1 MRYIKSY
8 KKFSESL
15 NIDFFN
21 QFDLSESLTVFKNDL
36 LSSMRRL
43 DFHDKFNLP
52 KSDFSIKID
61 LEDLA
66 KKTDF
71 INALTSIKL
80 RLSPIQYTDDF
91 QTFINKPCKFMFIHG
106 SEAFDIETIPNPP
119 INPIY
124 LLFQYWDE
132 IKDKN
137 GEIISQ
143 GWSDIELYEALENIN
158 NFYSKLSSKN
168 IQIED
173 GNEKYEYQT
182 SNGNEWEL
190 VDPKK
195 ENEYF
200 KKIFRKDELE
210 ELINT
215 RNVKIN
221 VS

>member
-1 MRYIKSY
+1 
-8 KKFSESL
+8 
-15 NIDFFN
+15 
-21 QFDLSESLTVFKNDL
+21 
-36 LSSMRRL
+36 
-43 DFHDKFNLP
+43 
-52 KSDFSIKID
+52 
-61 LEDLA
+61 
-66 KKTDF
+66 
-71 INALTSIKL
+71 
-80 RLSPIQYTDDF
+80 
-91 QTFINKPCKFMFIHG
+91 MFIHG